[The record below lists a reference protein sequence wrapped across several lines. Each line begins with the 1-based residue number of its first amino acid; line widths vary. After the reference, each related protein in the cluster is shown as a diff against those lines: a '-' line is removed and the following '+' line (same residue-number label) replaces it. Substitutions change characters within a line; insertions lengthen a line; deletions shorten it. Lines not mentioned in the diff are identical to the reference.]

1 MFSFMFIFF
10 VRCCAGVVFC
20 TATSAV
26 DMSVLY
32 FCDSCSC
39 ICAHFLSPF
48 LTVAYE
54 FNYRV

>member
-1 MFSFMFIFF
+1 MFSFMFISF

-20 TATSAV
+20 TANRTSAV
-26 DMSVLY
+26 DLSVLY

-39 ICAHFLSPF
+39 ICAHFF
-48 LTVAYE
+48 LTVANE